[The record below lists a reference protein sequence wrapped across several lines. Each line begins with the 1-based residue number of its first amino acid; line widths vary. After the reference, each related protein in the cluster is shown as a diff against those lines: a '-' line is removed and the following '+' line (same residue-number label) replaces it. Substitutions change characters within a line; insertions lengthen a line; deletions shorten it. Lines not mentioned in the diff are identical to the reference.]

1 MRLVPVSKVDVE
13 TVGGN
18 FRIKQLPVV
27 RDQKSERNE
36 QVVTWV
42 VCTTLKMVGSVY
54 VKNLKLG

>member
-36 QVVTWV
+36 QVVT
-42 VCTTLKMVGSVY
+42 
-54 VKNLKLG
+54 